1 MMPVMIKIKTPGWMT
16 MEQAYEAI
24 CKESENSGDVVY
36 ADFAGVV
43 MRSDQSLISFKQRFR
58 ERIRRK
64 QQQLIDC
71 QKDPRVKMSVIRNV
85 LDNFIVLGSLDKK
98 VSDSI
103 INQIKQEI

>member
-1 MMPVMIKIKTPGWMT
+1 MT

-24 CKESENSGDVVY
+24 CKESEISGEVVC

-64 QQQLIDC
+64 QQLIDR
-71 QKDPRVKMSVIRNV
+71 QKDPKVKMSVIRNV
-85 LDNFIVLGSLDKK
+85 LDNFIALGSLDKEIA
-98 VSDSI
+98 DSI

>member
-1 MMPVMIKIKTPGWMT
+1 MIKIKTPGWMT

>member
-1 MMPVMIKIKTPGWMT
+1 MT

-24 CKESENSGDVVY
+24 CKESEISGEVVC

-64 QQQLIDC
+64 QQQLIDR
-71 QKDPRVKMSVIRNV
+71 QKDPKVKMSVIRNV
-85 LDNFIVLGSLDKK
+85 LDNFIALGSLDKEIA
-98 VSDSI
+98 DSI

>member
-1 MMPVMIKIKTPGWMT
+1 
-16 MEQAYEAI
+16 MEQAYEAV
-24 CKESENSGDVVY
+24 CKKSENSGEVVY

-64 QQQLIDC
+64 QQRLIDR

-85 LDNFIVLGSLDKK
+85 LDNFIVLGTIDNE
-98 VSDSI
+98 VAESI

>member
-1 MMPVMIKIKTPGWMT
+1 MT

-24 CKESENSGDVVY
+24 CNESENSGDVVY

-43 MRSDQSLISFKQRFR
+43 MRSDESLISFKQRFR

-85 LDNFIVLGSLDKK
+85 LDNFIVLGSLDKE